1 MASTDV
7 TLTTR
12 KPKPPQAD
20 FAFYVD
26 FNKEKGPASRVFAA
40 THQFIK
46 ACERLDREL
55 VTSIDINIETVM
67 VLEDIEAASLKTW
80 LRSELQAADDQ
91 AIRDLDWKPLV
102 SKYLVRAKYL
112 ILRWIDEDEAP
123 KDLLSLGREIQNLA
137 AETDVR
143 HIPDYT
149 PPQPGTL
156 INEIKDFEEVKDHL
170 VEGDEASMLLSDEE
184 SANFNL
190 SIRLDIEDI
199 EALAVR
205 EVLTHSVQS
214 MVMIVKKPDYLG
226 ASMWELR
233 HGKQALLAR
242 MEDEEWLRKFQS
254 RDIDVRPGDA
264 LNCAVRIDMY
274 YGHDNELVSQK
285 FYVSKVHAVLENQY
299 KSQISLLDEK
309 GGQS

>member
-7 TLTTR
+7 TITTR

-55 VTSIDINIETVM
+55 VVSIDTNIETVM

-80 LRSELQAADDQ
+80 LRSALQVADDQ
-91 AIRDLDWKPLV
+91 AIKDLDWKPAV
-102 SKYLVRAKYL
+102 GKYLVRAKYL
-112 ILRWIDEDEAP
+112 ILRWIDESKAP

-149 PPQPGTL
+149 PLQPGAL
-156 INEIKDFEEVKDHL
+156 ISAIKDFEEVKDHL
-170 VEGDEASMLLSDEE
+170 AEGDRASMFLSDEE
-184 SANFNL
+184 SVDFNL
-190 SIRLDIEDI
+190 SVRLDIEDI

-205 EVLTHSVQS
+205 EVQTHFVQS
-214 MVMIVKKPDYLG
+214 MVVIVKKPDYLG

-242 MEDEEWLRKFQS
+242 IEDEEWLRKFQS
-254 RDIDVRPGDA
+254 RHIDIRPGDA
-264 LNCAVRIDMY
+264 LRCEVRIEMH

-285 FYVSKVHAVLENQY
+285 YYISKVHEVLENQY
-299 KSQISLLDEK
+299 KSQITFLSE
-309 GGQS
+309 GE